1 MSRKIV
7 YFIETNE
14 EVTGAK
20 KIIPDILEKMPPEC
34 GAEAYYIN
42 LSGKAKP
49 ENNADNSCEDTA
61 DVGLE
66 EKEGNN
72 SKFVDDTHGCTENDT
87 SEREGT
93 GEKGVILD
101 ITPDNKENSKKQSPE
116 NNGKAAEESIEK
128 EAEEETADKGEISSL
143 KFVALEDCDF
153 SQFKDATFIVPINY
167 LFFLLSY
174 ISEFKDAKICPYVY
188 DSQCIVYFLNQ
199 IKKANTKE
207 ITDMLNETESCL
219 FVSKSS
225 ACGWDYGIDQ
235 YGDCIIPASADFCAA
250 SSERKR
256 DFDPELINIGWI
268 GAISKTAFECITR
281 ICDELYKLY
290 GEDGEGVGRSV
301 HLFDFHIIGV
311 GANMGRFDFK
321 KYCPLIRF
329 IFPGELKDRQL
340 DEYVCSH
347 IDLAAGYNMNAVKG
361 AMCGVPT
368 VIPAIDDEPVMVKRT
383 YVYFCDAKSYILCW
397 KKRELRSLAHD
408 DYTMEEVIGRLKD
421 KDMRIYDGKRCLEYA
436 ASGFSYSENA
446 KRILAYTDKSS
457 LTVERLLENRSVGRV
472 MKELEKYRSSSEENA
487 NATYYDYFN
496 RNKKS

>member
-34 GAEAYYIN
+34 EAEAYYIN
-42 LSGKAKP
+42 LSGKAGKTSQSTGDGSEKTDDIDP
-49 ENNADNSCEDTA
+49 
-61 DVGLE
+61 E
-66 EKEGNN
+66 EKDADESIDRSGARPDI
-72 SKFVDDTHGCTENDT
+72 SSAGPESQITENDT
-87 SEREGT
+87 
-93 GEKGVILD
+93 
-101 ITPDNKENSKKQSPE
+101 KETEEAVE
-116 NNGKAAEESIEK
+116 NETAAETENEGK
-128 EAEEETADKGEISSL
+128 EANSL
-143 KFVALEDCDF
+143 KFVALENCDF
-153 SQFKDATFIVPINY
+153 SEFKDATFIVPINY

-174 ISEFKDAKICPYVY
+174 ISDFNDAKICPYVY

-250 SSERKR
+250 SFERKK

-290 GEDGEGVGRSV
+290 GEDGEGVVRSI

-329 IFPGELKDRQL
+329 IFPGELKGRRL

-457 LTVERLLENRSVGRV
+457 LTVERLLENRSIGRV
-472 MKELEKYRSSSEENA
+472 MKELENYRSSSEENA